1 MTHRYPLYFLSALL
15 SLLPLSAETYKIDA
29 THSVV
34 GFEIRHLLTKVRG
47 GFSDFAGM
55 IQFDPAKPEASSVN
69 VTIQAASIDT
79 NHDKRDEDLR
89 SDSFFDVETYPAI
102 TFESSAVVKT
112 GDNAYDVKGTFRMHG
127 VSKEITLPVGFLGAI
142 TDNRG
147 NHKVGFEAAA
157 SVDRKHYGIV
167 WNRAIE
173 GGGLVLG
180 DDVEISINIQAVK
193 TDEVTAAPAASEGE
207 RRHTPGRFGGGQRGP
222 GGPGG
227 FFARFDAN
235 EDGKIAKDELPEMMQ
250 ERFPMMDSNGD
261 GFIDQTEMEEM
272 RKRFRGGRGPH
283 GPGEGGQGGPPQ

>member
-1 MTHRYPLYFLSALL
+1 MTRRCTPFFLSALL
-15 SLLPLSAETYKIDA
+15 SLLPLSAETYKIDK

-47 GFSDFAGM
+47 GFSDFEGL
-55 IQFDPAKPEASSVN
+55 IRFDPEKPEASSVN

-89 SDSFFDVETYPAI
+89 SDSFFDVATYPEI
-102 TFESSAVVKT
+102 TFESSEVVKT
-112 GDNAYDVKGTFRMHG
+112 GDNAYAVKGTFRMHG
-127 VSKEITLPVGFLGAI
+127 VSKEVTLPVGFLGAI

-147 NHKVGFEAAA
+147 NHKVGFEASA

-167 WNRAIE
+167 WNRALE

-180 DDVEISINIQAVK
+180 DDVDISINIQATK
-193 TDEVTAAPAASEGE
+193 TDEVTVAPPAEQDDGG
-207 RRHTPGRFGGGQRGP
+207 RRRPGRFARGSS
-222 GGPGG
+222 GPGG

-250 ERFPMMDSNGD
+250 ERFPMMDANSD
-261 GFIDQTEMEEM
+261 GFIDQREMEEM
-272 RKRFRGGRGPH
+272 RQRFRGGRGPRGSAEG
-283 GPGEGGQGGPPQ
+283 GPGTPPQ

>member
-1 MTHRYPLYFLSALL
+1 MMRRGIPVFLTALF
-15 SLLPLSAETYKIDA
+15 SLLPLSAETYKIDK

-47 GFSDFAGM
+47 GFSNFEGL

-69 VTIQAASIDT
+69 VTIRAESIDT
-79 NHDKRDEDLR
+79 NHDKRDQDLR
-89 SDSFFDVETYPAI
+89 GDSFFDVETYPEI
-102 TFESSAVVKT
+102 TFESSEVVKT
-112 GDNAYDVKGTFRMHG
+112 GDKAYDVKGTFRMHG
-127 VSKEITLPVGFLGAI
+127 VSKEITLPVSFLGGI

-147 NHKVGFEAAA
+147 NHKVGFEASA

-167 WNRAIE
+167 WNSALD

-180 DDVEISINIQAVK
+180 DDVAISINIQAVK
-193 TDEVTAAPAASEGE
+193 TDEVTAAPPAEKEEG
-207 RRHTPGRFGGGQRGP
+207 RHPPGRFGSGRGP

-261 GFIDQTEMEEM
+261 GFVDQKEMEEM
-272 RKRFRGGRGPH
+272 RGRFRGRGN
-283 GPGEGGQGGPPQ
+283 PGGGPPQ

>member
-1 MTHRYPLYFLSALL
+1 MMRRCTPILLSALL
-15 SLLPLSAETYKIDA
+15 FLLPLSAETYKIDKA
-29 THSVV
+29 HSVV

-47 GFSDFAGM
+47 GFSDFEGL
-55 IQFDPAKPEASSVN
+55 IRFDPEKPEASSVN

-89 SDSFFDVETYPAI
+89 SDSFFDVATYPVI
-102 TFESSAVVKT
+102 TFESSEVVKT
-112 GDNAYDVKGTFRMHG
+112 GDNAYDLKGTFRMHG
-127 VSKEITLPVGFLGAI
+127 VSKEITFPIAFLGAI

-180 DDVEISINIQAVK
+180 DDVDISINIQAVK
-193 TDEVTAAPAASEGE
+193 TDEVTAAPAEQDDGG
-207 RRHTPGRFGGGQRGP
+207 RRQPGRFARGS

-227 FFARFDAN
+227 FFARFDTN

-250 ERFPMMDSNGD
+250 ERFPMMDGNGD
-261 GFIDQTEMEEM
+261 GFIDQKEMEEM
-272 RKRFRGGRGPH
+272 RQRFRGRGGSRG
-283 GPGEGGQGGPPQ
+283 GPGASDPGNSPQ